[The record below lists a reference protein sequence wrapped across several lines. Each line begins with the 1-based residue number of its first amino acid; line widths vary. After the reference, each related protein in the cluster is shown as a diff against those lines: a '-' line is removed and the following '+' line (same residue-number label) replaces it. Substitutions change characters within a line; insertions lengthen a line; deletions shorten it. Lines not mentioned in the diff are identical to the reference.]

1 MHHTQNLLDK
11 NQTIAFQQKI
21 GTLEYTKILA
31 TCNRTHECSVASQ
44 SRRQGEKCVVRY
56 SRGLRNQNGQQPVNL
71 CESNIPE
78 TQVMDPYRSEL
89 ASRTLFPVKSSSI
102 QNKVT
107 HDRAAVGDG
116 CI

>member
-1 MHHTQNLLDK
+1 MHHTQNVLDK

-21 GTLEYTKILA
+21 GTLENAKTLA

-56 SRGLRNQNGQQPVNL
+56 SRGLRNQKRQQPVNL
-71 CESNIPE
+71 CESNIPK
-78 TQVMDPYRSEL
+78 TQVMEL
-89 ASRTLFPVKSSSI
+89 VSRTLFLVKSSSI

-107 HDRAAVGDG
+107 HHKAEGDG